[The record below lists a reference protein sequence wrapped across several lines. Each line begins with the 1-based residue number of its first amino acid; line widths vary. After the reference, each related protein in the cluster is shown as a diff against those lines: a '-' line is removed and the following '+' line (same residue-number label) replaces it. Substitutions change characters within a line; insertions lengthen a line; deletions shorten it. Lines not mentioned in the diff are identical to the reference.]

1 MKRYIGASGNEA
13 SVGIWWYTDGNQVIG
28 VMCDLDDGYQDGRYI
43 QYSDSKNHMNLW
55 KPIVCHE
62 FSGKQAESIYNL
74 GYRGFERGR
83 VIYDTMTQVFII
95 TCSKDISSDKEA
107 ISAIK
112 NAFSLDG
119 NRCELEV
126 LNHYTK
132 LPLTGNPAV
141 DDLILNMDV

>member
-1 MKRYIGASGNEA
+1 
-13 SVGIWWYTDGNQVIG
+13 
-28 VMCDLDDGYQDGRYI
+28 
-43 QYSDSKNHMNLW
+43 
-55 KPIVCHE
+55 
-62 FSGKQAESIYNL
+62 
-74 GYRGFERGR
+74 
-83 VIYDTMTQVFII
+83 MTQVFII

-132 LPLTGNPAV
+132 LPLTGDPAV